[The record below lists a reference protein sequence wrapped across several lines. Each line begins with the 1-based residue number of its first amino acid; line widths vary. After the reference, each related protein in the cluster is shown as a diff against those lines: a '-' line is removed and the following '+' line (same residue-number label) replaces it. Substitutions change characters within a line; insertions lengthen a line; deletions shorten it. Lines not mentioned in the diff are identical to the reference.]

1 MTGFTIGE
9 AWSQAMDFLNRNLQ
23 MLIILVGG
31 AVVASAIVQLLLI
44 GGDYEAMMAQINQ
57 AAASGNFAALED
69 IAGGGIV
76 AAGLLGLVVQTA
88 TQQAALRLG
97 LGHPDSMADA
107 LLYGL
112 KSAVTILLLVFAL
125 GIVVGLAVVAV
136 GFVFA
141 GGAAAAGSGAGSVG
155 LVILLFL
162 ALALLMLW
170 LYVRTSL
177 MGVTMADAG
186 SINPVYGIVQSWR
199 LTAPHQWSIL
209 VFVVVLFV
217 AALVIGLLF
226 QSLFGLFGLTIGAL
240 LSAALVEAPL
250 NIVALAVFAG
260 IYLALI
266 PTRGGEVFS

>member
-31 AVVASAIVQLLLI
+31 AVVASALVQLVLI
-44 GGDYEAMMAQINQ
+44 GGELEAMMAQINQ
-57 AAASGNFAALED
+57 AAASGNFAALND
-69 IAGGGIV
+69 IASGGIV

-97 LGHPDSMADA
+97 LGHRDSMADA
-107 LLYGL
+107 LLYGFKAAL
-112 KSAVTILLLVFAL
+112 TIMLLVFAAGMVL
-125 GIVVGLAVVAV
+125 GLLAFVVGL
-136 GFVFA
+136 VFA
-141 GGAAAAGSGAGSVG
+141 GGAVAAGSGAGSIG

-162 ALALLMLW
+162 AFALLILW

-199 LTAPHQWSIL
+199 LTAPNQWSIL
-209 VFVVVLFV
+209 AFVVVLAFTAV
-217 AALVIGLLF
+217 VIGLLA
-226 QSLFGLFGLTIGAL
+226 QALFGLFGVTVAAI
-240 LSAALVEAPL
+240 LSTVLVEAPISIL
-250 NIVALAVFAG
+250 SVAVFAG
-260 IYLALI
+260 IYLALM